1 MKDRK
6 EEFKKI
12 KELIK
17 EFVDVAEFGLF
28 DTRNIVG
35 DHMIT
40 IYKGKYFILDICF
53 GYGYFEVFGT
63 THLEFWKL
71 SKYYSKLIKKLEV
84 KE

>member
-17 EFVDVAEFGLF
+17 EYVNEAQFGLF
-28 DTRNIVG
+28 DTRNIIG
-35 DHMIT
+35 DHMT
-40 IYKGKYFILDICF
+40 NIYKGKYFILDICY
-53 GYGYFEVFGT
+53 GYEYFEVFGT

-84 KE
+84 TE